1 MTRLFVALTVPDTAS
16 EAAERSI
23 APIRD
28 SELRWVPKERWHV
41 TVEFIGAAD
50 PEDTA
55 RQWSHRVEGIAPM
68 RVRLA
73 GAGAFPKMRRGT
85 VLWVGVE
92 CNPDHWHRLAADDQQ
107 PHMTVARSR
116 RPTDMT
122 DVVATLADHAGPEW
136 IATEVVLF
144 DSQSGGAD
152 DGGPSYSAIHRFP
165 LTGPPIS

>member
-1 MTRLFVALTVPDTAS
+1 M
-16 EAAERSI
+16 
-23 APIRD
+23 
-28 SELRWVPKERWHV
+28 

-50 PEDTA
+50 PEETA
-55 RQWSHRVEGIAPM
+55 RQWSHRVESIAPM

-73 GAGAFPKMRRGT
+73 GAGAFPKMRRGK
-85 VLWVGVE
+85 VLWIGLE

-122 DVVATLADHAGPEW
+122 DVVATLADHSGPEW
-136 IATEVVLF
+136 IANEVVLF

-152 DGGPSYSAIHRFP
+152 DGGPLYSAIDRFRLSGPP
-165 LTGPPIS
+165 LT